1 VPNSNRPRWK
11 ASSTVTTF
19 KARRDGLFHGHS
31 PACPPGSLTP
41 CYTIELNGMQLAQF
55 DPRDTQ
61 AADQQDIVDRQPRLT
76 VDAFLGFQSAGEK
89 EAAQSEDEDVKEN

>member
-1 VPNSNRPRWK
+1 
-11 ASSTVTTF
+11 
-19 KARRDGLFHGHS
+19 
-31 PACPPGSLTP
+31 
-41 CYTIELNGMQLAQF
+41 MQLAQF